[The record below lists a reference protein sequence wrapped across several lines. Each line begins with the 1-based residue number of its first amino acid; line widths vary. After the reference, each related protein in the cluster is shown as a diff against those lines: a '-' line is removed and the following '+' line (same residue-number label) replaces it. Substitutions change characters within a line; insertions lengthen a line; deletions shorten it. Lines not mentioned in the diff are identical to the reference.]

1 MDEVKTAELRH
12 YASPYYDP
20 VKAHEYYMRTREL
33 KGRSTS
39 SLNDEGKKVW
49 SYTKNNI
56 KSEKAAKVKE
66 EQEKRA
72 LKIKQL
78 RAKAEATREQITSKL
93 KTLNNKLSEDAAA
106 EKKISTMKKFRFRE
120 H

>member
-66 EQEKRA
+66 EQLSGTINIPKKDQAPHYLLGIGGDYRDT
-72 LKIKQL
+72 
-78 RAKAEATREQITSKL
+78 ATPSIQNPFIGKDCIR
-93 KTLNNKLSEDAAA
+93 
-106 EKKISTMKKFRFRE
+106 
-120 H
+120 